1 MVVNLLERDHELATL
16 HVLLDETTTSQG
28 RIALISGE
36 AGIGKTTLVERFVA
50 AAPAG
55 TRVLWG
61 ACEALFAPRPLG
73 PLYDIAVHLP
83 PTIRASL
90 EGAAQRATLFA
101 AVLEDLRSK
110 PTVLVIED
118 LHWADEATLDFI
130 KYLARRI
137 AQTKTL
143 LLLTY
148 RDEELG
154 RDHPLRLVMGDLP
167 TRETTRL
174 RLLPLS
180 RDAVTTLAKKTARPE
195 RGLQDLYAAT
205 GGNPFF
211 VTEILAS
218 DVADVAQAPLSVSD
232 AVLVRVARRSRE
244 ARRLLEVASVSPA
257 RIERWVLEALGA
269 GDDVPLDEC
278 LATGLLSLDGQ
289 MLSFRHELAR
299 QAVEGALPPARR
311 QTLNAQV
318 LHALLA
324 SEVEPAALARLAH
337 HATQAED
344 AALVLRFAPEA
355 ARQAAARGAHREAA
369 AHYQTALRYANR
381 LDSAQQAEVLDELAN
396 EQFLCG
402 HMEDAT
408 QSCEAAL
415 ARWRTLDRQEQVGHD
430 LRLLSHLEWYLVR
443 NADAERHSLAAVALL
458 ETLPP
463 DRAGRELAKTYA
475 DLAIRRMV
483 EGDTAG
489 AKHWGGRAI
498 TLAEQLGD
506 GETALS
512 AQIAIGSAE
521 MSSGDEGGQGKL
533 ERGLR
538 LALEHGYEELVARSY
553 ANMTCHL
560 VWRRS
565 FVQATRLLR
574 DGLEYCTE
582 HDLDSWMQY
591 LRGMQARAHLYQGD
605 WIGAEEQATAI
616 LQAPRTPVAFRV
628 SALLA
633 LGLIRARRGDPGI
646 EALLDEARDLAW
658 ATGEPQNTAPT
669 AAACAEWRWLQGQ
682 QERCRDE
689 AAVGVQVAVACDRVW
704 YLGEAAIWLWRG
716 GGLSETPE
724 RILSPF
730 ALEIAG
736 EWRAAANAWEQL
748 GCPYERAL
756 ALLDGDEAAQ
766 RDALAIFERLGAQ
779 PAAEIA
785 RKRLRQAGARGLPRG
800 PMRATQANPYGLT
813 PRQLEI
819 LLLLA
824 EGLHNSEI
832 AERLSTTPKTVEH
845 HVTAVLAKLNARS
858 RAEAVSIAH
867 TAGLIPQMTGGSS
880 ATTSANL
887 GG

>member
-1 MVVNLLERDHELATL
+1 LARHLLERDPELAAL
-16 HVLLDETTTSQG
+16 AALLGESVTSQG
-28 RIALISGE
+28 RVAVIGGE
-36 AGIGKTTLVERFVA
+36 AGIGKTALVEHVIAR
-50 AAPAG
+50 APSGVRA
-55 TRVLWG
+55 LWG

-73 PLYDIAVHLP
+73 PLFDIADHLP
-83 PTIRASL
+83 TTIRASL
-90 EGAAQRATLFA
+90 EGDAQRATLFA

-110 PTVLVIED
+110 PSVLVIED

-137 AQTKTL
+137 VQTKTL

-148 RDEELG
+148 REEDLG
-154 RDHPLRLVMGDLP
+154 REHPLRLVMGDLP

-180 RDAVTTLAKKTARPE
+180 RDAVTTLAKRTARPAQD
-195 RGLQDLYAAT
+195 LQDLYAAT

-218 DVADVAQAPLSVSD
+218 DGADVAQAPLSVSD
-232 AVLVRVARRSRE
+232 AVLARVARRSRE
-244 ARRLLEVASVSPA
+244 AQRLLEVVSISPG
-257 RIERWVLEALGA
+257 RIERWVVAALGA
-269 GDDVPLDEC
+269 GDDAPLDEC
-278 LATGLLSLDGQ
+278 LAAGLLSLDGQ
-289 MLSFRHELAR
+289 LLAFRHELAR
-299 QAVEGALPPARR
+299 QAVQGALPPARR

-324 SEVEPAALARLAH
+324 SEIELASLARLAH
-337 HATQAED
+337 HAIQAED
-344 AALVLRFAPEA
+344 AGLVLRFAPEA
-355 ARQAAARGAHREAA
+355 ARQAAAQGAHREAV
-369 AHYQTALRYANR
+369 AHYQTALRYASR
-381 LDSAQQAEVLDELAN
+381 LDSAQQADLLDGVAN

-402 HMEDAT
+402 RMEDAA

-415 ARWRTLDRQEQVGHD
+415 GIWRTLDRQERVGHD

-463 DRAGRELAKTYA
+463 GRELAETYA

-560 VWRRS
+560 IWRRS
-565 FVQATRLLR
+565 FGQATRLLR
-574 DGLEYCTE
+574 DGLNYCAE
-582 HDLDSWMQY
+582 HNLDSWTQY

-605 WIGAEEQATAI
+605 WICAEDQATAI
-616 LQAPRTPVAFRV
+616 SRAPQTPMAFRV
-628 SALLA
+628 SALLV
-633 LGLIRARRGDPGI
+633 LGLIRARRGDPGV

-658 ATGEPQNTAPT
+658 ATGEPQNGAPM
-669 AAACAEWRWLQGQ
+669 AAARAEWRWLQGQ

-689 AAVGVQVAVACDRVW
+689 AAAGVQMAVTRDRVW

-724 RILSPF
+724 RILSPY

-736 EWRAAANAWEQL
+736 EWRAAADGWEQL
-748 GCPYERAL
+748 GCPYEQAL

-766 RDALAIFERLGAQ
+766 REALAIFERLGAR
-779 PAAEIA
+779 PAAEIT
-785 RKRLRQAGARGLPRG
+785 RQRLRQAGARGLPRG
-800 PMRATQANPYGLT
+800 PIRATQANPYGLT

-845 HVTAVLAKLNARS
+845 HVTAILAKLQARS
-858 RAEAVSIAH
+858 RSEAVSIAH
-867 TAGLIPQMTGGSS
+867 TAGLIPQLSG
-880 ATTSANL
+880 APEQI
-887 GG
+887 